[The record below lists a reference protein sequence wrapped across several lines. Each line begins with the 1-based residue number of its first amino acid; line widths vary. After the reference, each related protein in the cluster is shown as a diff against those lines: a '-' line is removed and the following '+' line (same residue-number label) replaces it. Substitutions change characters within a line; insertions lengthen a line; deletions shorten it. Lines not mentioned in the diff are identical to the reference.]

1 MSNIGLVRRAD
12 DADFEAVRVGAPH
25 MSKSERLHRW
35 ADDLELHGAQPLQAV
50 GDAASG
56 AEGGWWS
63 ARADGSPLSVAF
75 EDWAFQA
82 EGLQGDRVG
91 DALAFFDLS
100 EDEMQAII
108 GSSGYGGRT
117 IPAAVAAERVRALAE
132 QAGGATLPHVGILVA
147 GASVAAVLGVAL
159 LTS

>member
-1 MSNIGLVRRAD
+1 MNKGLDHSASEAD
-12 DADFEAVRVGAPH
+12 LQSANVGTPH

-35 ADDLELHGAQPLQAV
+35 ADDLRLLGAQPLQPV
-50 GDAASG
+50 DEGASG
-56 AEGGWWS
+56 GWPS

-91 DALAFFDLS
+91 DALAFFDIS
-100 EDEMQAII
+100 EDEMQHII
-108 GSSGYGGRT
+108 GSSGYGGGT

-132 QAGGATLPHVGILVA
+132 QSEGTTLPHVGVLVA
-147 GASVAAVLGVAL
+147 GASVAAVLGLALVA
-159 LTS
+159 S